1 MGGVLKEG
9 LLPLRLLLNIPTKS
23 KAQQAHDGG
32 DRQQH
37 RKERPVQRYDIAGDG
52 ADVYVHDIGVGFLPI
67 AVILLHGHEYQ
78 VMFVRFEGIALIE
91 CNIPPGAVFQQLF
104 LQPVG
109 IPIPCVVPVAILQL
123 QKYDAGRK
131 EVFLLPVL
139 VIVRFV
145 IGVGYG
151 SILILRFVEQ
161 RLFCLVYKVRRD
173 DHVYRQH
180 KKGRQK

>member
-1 MGGVLKEG
+1 
-9 LLPLRLLLNIPTKS
+9 
-23 KAQQAHDGG
+23 
-32 DRQQH
+32 
-37 RKERPVQRYDIAGDG
+37 
-52 ADVYVHDIGVGFLPI
+52 
-67 AVILLHGHEYQ
+67 
-78 VMFVRFEGIALIE
+78 MFVRFEGIALIE

-151 SILILRFVEQ
+151 LILILRFVEQ
-161 RLFCLVYKVRRD
+161 RLFCLVYKVGRD